1 MSRAELRQR
10 LRDLQEEAAPR
21 WSGGRL
27 VPDDEWRTN
36 RRNVAQIFLLRELG
50 LSVHDLDEDASTT
63 LEWLA
68 WLCDEDGL
76 TGIAHLFALSVEK
89 HVGGGS

>member
-1 MSRAELRQR
+1 MSRAELRRR
-10 LRDLQEEAAPR
+10 LHDLQEEAAPR
-21 WSGGRL
+21 WSRGRL

-36 RRNVAQIFLLRELG
+36 RRNVAQTFLRSVFG
-50 LSVHDLDEDASTT
+50 LSVDDLDDDAERT

-76 TGIAHLFALSVEK
+76 TGIAHLYELSVEK
-89 HVGGGS
+89 HVGSGV